1 MGLRNRS
8 IRMRV
13 FLLIL
18 IPIIALAALYAFAAR
33 VTGSAALSMAR
44 AKTVKAVIAV
54 PTANLQAQL
63 DAERHLAMLYL
74 ASPAPQLLT
83 ALGLQER
90 STGRALRAF
99 GQTAMSHAVTRS
111 ASPRELRAIRTLQA
125 EAGGLGS
132 LRASVTARAISRPA
146 ALAAYSGPVWAGY
159 QVLDQAILQET
170 NVPLVTQALAIIRL
184 DQAGQTLYQESDLLV
199 SDLAA
204 RSFPAADR
212 QEFTELAAVRGSL
225 LTQTLPELTPAYQ
238 AYFGKYVSPQ
248 AAAALTALENKAIRL
263 PARAILPPIRPLA
276 WYSAVARFSGGF
288 GQAISSAGGDLA
300 AKARAQARSTY
311 LQLLVASGLGLLAI
325 IVSVLLSVLIG
336 RGLVRQLAELRQ
348 SALDLAHRRLPD
360 TVARLRGGQDVDI
373 PAEAPPKPRSGEIG
387 QVRQAFDAVR
397 RTAIE
402 AAVDE
407 ARLRRGLSDVFRN
420 LARRSQSLLHRQ
432 LALLDGME
440 RRASEPEQ
448 LEDLF
453 RIDHLATRM
462 RRHAEGLVVL
472 AGDSPGRGWR
482 HPVPLVD
489 VLRAAVAEVEDYTRI
504 RVICRTDAAL
514 AGAAVADV
522 IHLIAELA
530 ENAAIFSPPNTSV
543 RILGDTVGNGFAV
556 EVEDRGLGIS
566 AEQLADINRDL
577 AEPPQFDLSGSDR
590 LGLFVAGR
598 LAQRHGV
605 KISLRASVFGGTTAI
620 VLIPRSLLADP
631 GPAGSAR
638 PAGPRA
644 ELPLRLARRRSAL
657 SPGRALDP
665 GPPGFAPAG
674 AAELT
679 ERPGAAVAIGE
690 LPDPGPASEQDDTLA
705 AGAEPRVS
713 TADLTQLGLPVR
725 IRRETLAPQ
734 LRESSALSAGQAA
747 TPAAQRSPE
756 LARATMTALQ
766 RGWERGRSSSIA
778 TPEAA
783 IAAGPASAGPASAG
797 PASAGPASAG
807 PASRGR
813 AARGRVP
820 EGGDGR

>member
-99 GQTAMSHAVTRS
+99 DQTAMSHAVTRS

-146 ALAAYSGPVWAGY
+146 ALAAYSGPVSAGY

-288 GQAISSAGGDLA
+288 GQAVSSAGDDLA

-360 TVARLRGGQDVDI
+360 TVARLRSGQDVDI
-373 PAEAPPKPRSGEIG
+373 PAEAPPKPRSDEIG
-387 QVRQAFDAVR
+387 QVRQALDAVR

-530 ENAAIFSPPNTSV
+530 ENAAIFSPSNTPV
-543 RILGDTVGNGFAV
+543 RILGDAVGNGFAV

-566 AEQLADINRDL
+566 AERLADINRDL

-598 LAQRHGV
+598 LAQRHGI

-638 PAGPRA
+638 PAGGPG
-644 ELPLRLARRRSAL
+644 LPLRLARRRSAL

-797 PASAGPASAG
+797 PAS
-807 PASRGR
+807 RGR